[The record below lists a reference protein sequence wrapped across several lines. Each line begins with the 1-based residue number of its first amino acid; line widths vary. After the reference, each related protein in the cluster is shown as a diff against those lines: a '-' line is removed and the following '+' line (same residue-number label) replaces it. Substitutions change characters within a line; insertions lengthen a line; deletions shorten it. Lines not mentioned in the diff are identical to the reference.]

1 MRSSRHDPP
10 PAGSQSQAGPSPGSG
25 LLSIC
30 ATPIGNLQ
38 DITLRC
44 LETLKQAD
52 LILAEDTRQTRKL
65 LSHFDIHTPLQS
77 FHAHNE
83 QGRVTEV
90 IDRLARGES
99 LALVSDAG
107 LPLISDPGAGLVRAV
122 QDAGFKVTCLPGPSA
137 PATGLLLSGIAP
149 LPYCFLGF
157 LPRQSKARRELL
169 QSWRRRS
176 ETLVFFESPH
186 RLAESLA
193 DLAEQ
198 LGGREAAVCR
208 ELTKL
213 YEEIRRAPL
222 PALAAYYRQ
231 HQPRGEITL
240 VVAGAGPEDSEA
252 ETEAPAADP
261 AALRAAYDALQA
273 SGLNRKAIF
282 VKLQQDFGLARN
294 ELYRRLEEA

>member
-1 MRSSRHDPP
+1 MP
-10 PAGSQSQAGPSPGSG
+10 G
-25 LLSIC
+25 LLSLC

-44 LETLKQAD
+44 LETLRQAN

-65 LSHFDIHTPLQS
+65 LSHFDIHTPMIS

-83 QGRVTEV
+83 QGKVDEV
-90 IDRLARGES
+90 LERLARGES

-122 QDAGFKVTCLPGPSA
+122 QEAGFRITCLPGASA
-137 PATGLLLSGIAP
+137 PVTGLLLSGIAP

-157 LPRQSKARRELL
+157 LPRQAKARRELL
-169 QSWRRRS
+169 QSWRQRP

-193 DLAEQ
+193 ALNEVF
-198 LGGREAAVCR
+198 GPREAAVCR

-213 YEEIRRAPL
+213 YEEVRRAPL
-222 PALAAYYRQ
+222 PDLLTHYRQ
-231 HQPRGEITL
+231 TPPRGEITL
-240 VVAGAGPEDSEA
+240 VVAGAEPSVA
-252 ETEAPAADP
+252 EVPTVAD
-261 AALRAAYDALQA
+261 AELQAAYVELQA
-273 SGLNRKAIF
+273 DGLDRKQIF
-282 VKLQQDFGLARN
+282 AQLQQRFGLSRN
-294 ELYRRLEEA
+294 TLYSRLQAGN